1 MWHVELTTRHPVRR
15 GAIAVLALCA
25 LLANAKTTKAQQRI
39 VSELPDSPT
48 AQQQPNG
55 PGEKKGGFSETVDIL
70 SQRSYFF
77 PDLAHTRKPLTSG
90 EKFLLA
96 AGESVAPAAL
106 LISGISAGISQARD
120 SWPGYGQG
128 WNGYGKRYG
137 ATVAID
143 ASTNMFGTFLL
154 PSMLHED
161 PRYFVLKHG
170 TFSQR
175 VAHALKRVV
184 ITPTDSGGQA
194 VNISGLLG
202 PLGAQGLANTYL
214 PDAERTTGQTFERY
228 GIEMGIIAGG
238 NVLKE
243 FWPVIFKT
251 LRLGKIA
258 PSPSPNP

>member
-1 MWHVELTTRHPVRR
+1 
-15 GAIAVLALCA
+15 LA
-25 LLANAKTTKAQQRI
+25 AQQRL
-39 VSELPDSPT
+39 VADLPEAPT
-48 AQQQPNG
+48 PKQQPAE
-55 PGEKKGGFSETVDIL
+55 PAEKKGGFTKETVEIL

-77 PDLAHTRKPLTSG
+77 PDLAHTRKPLNSG

-96 AGESVAPAAL
+96 AGESIAPAG
-106 LISGISAGISQARD
+106 LIVSAVSAGISQARD

-154 PSMLHED
+154 PSMLRQD
-161 PRYFVLKHG
+161 PRYFVLARG

-184 ITPTDSGGQA
+184 ITPTDTGGRA

-214 PDAERTTGQTFERY
+214 PDAERTAGQTFERY
-228 GIEMGIIAGG
+228 AIEMGIIAGG

-243 FWPVIFKT
+243 FWPLIFKT
-251 LRLGKIA
+251 LRIGKIA
-258 PSPSPNP
+258 PGASPNP

>member
-1 MWHVELTTRHPVRR
+1 MELTIRLPFR
-15 GAIAVLALCA
+15 GRSIALFA
-25 LLANAKTTKAQQRI
+25 LLALVATANTTAAQQRI
-39 VSELPDSPT
+39 VSNLPDSPRP
-48 AQQQPNG
+48 QQRPNG
-55 PGEKKGGFSETVDIL
+55 TGEKKGGFSETVEIL
-70 SQRSYFF
+70 SERSYFF
-77 PDLAHTRKPLTSG
+77 PDLAHTRKPLSSG

-96 AGESVAPAAL
+96 AGETVSPAAL
-106 LISGISAGISQARD
+106 LVSGISAGISQARD

-154 PSMLHED
+154 PSLLHQD

-251 LRLGKIA
+251 LRIGKIA
-258 PSPSPNP
+258 PGASPNPNP

>member
-1 MWHVELTTRHPVRR
+1 MELTIRLPIRR
-15 GAIAVLALCA
+15 RSIAILA
-25 LLANAKTTKAQQRI
+25 LLALVATANTTAAQQRI
-39 VSELPDSPT
+39 VADLPDSPT
-48 AQQQPNG
+48 PQQQARE
-55 PGEKKGGFSETVDIL
+55 PGGKKGGISETVEIL

-77 PDLAHTRKPLTSG
+77 PDLAHTRKPLSSG

-96 AGESVAPAAL
+96 AGETVSPAGL
-106 LISGISAGISQARD
+106 LVSGISSGISQARD

-143 ASTNMFGTFLL
+143 ASTNLFGTFLL
-154 PSMLHED
+154 PSMLHQD
-161 PRYFVLKHG
+161 PRYFVLKRG

-175 VAHALKRVV
+175 VAHALKRVL

-251 LRLGKIA
+251 LRIGKIA
-258 PSPSPNP
+258 PGASPNP

>member
-1 MWHVELTTRHPVRR
+1 VELTVRLPSR
-15 GAIAVLALCA
+15 RRSIAIFAFLA
-25 LLANAKTTKAQQRI
+25 LLANSKTTAAQQRV
-39 VSELPDSPT
+39 VSNLPDAPT
-48 AQQQPNG
+48 PKQQQTAPA
-55 PGEKKGGFSETVDIL
+55 EKKGGFSETVDIL

-77 PDLAHTRKPLTSG
+77 PDLAHTRKPLSSG

-106 LISGISAGISQARD
+106 LVSGISAGISQARD

-128 WNGYGKRYG
+128 WDAYGKRYG

-154 PSMLHED
+154 ASMLHED

-184 ITPTDSGGQA
+184 ITPTDSGGQT

-214 PDAERTTGQTFERY
+214 PDGERTTGQTFERY

-251 LRLGKIA
+251 LRIGKIA
-258 PSPSPNP
+258 PGTNPNQ